1 MTACIDEHFATVER
15 LIRCEN
21 GSSKQFPGCSLFG
34 DFARAGCG
42 RNEGRA
48 RTLDDHGRRS
58 PLAALPA
65 AASRAAFASLAA
77 GAAARTATARAAR
90 GGCLRWGRFGT
101 ARGDDGE
108 GAGERREIDGR
119 RHDVQVKPFHA
130 VIVREE
136 PAWRMTWVAN
146 AVRVSTHRWALVKE
160 TAMKIFIDSGDLA
173 EIKEAQAMGVIDGV
187 TTNPSLLAKAG
198 KPTRTVIAEIC
209 AVVDGPISAEVV
221 STDFEGILREGR
233 ELAKIHKNVVV
244 KVPLIEDGLKA
255 VRVFTQEGIKT
266 NVTLCFSAPQAL
278 LSAKA
283 GATYISPFVGRI
295 DDIAGDGMDLIG
307 QIVQIYKNYNFTT
320 EVLTASVRHP
330 VHFVQAAMIGAHV
343 ATVPLKVIKQLL
355 KHPLTD
361 LGLAQFLADA
371 KKIPQA

>member
-1 MTACIDEHFATVER
+1 MR
-15 LIRCEN
+15 
-21 GSSKQFPGCSLFG
+21 G
-34 DFARAGCG
+34 G
-42 RNEGRA
+42 RF
-48 RTLDDHGRRS
+48 S
-58 PLAALPA
+58 
-65 AASRAAFASLAA
+65 
-77 GAAARTATARAAR
+77 TARS
-90 GGCLRWGRFGT
+90 
-101 ARGDDGE
+101 DDGE
-108 GAGERREIDGR
+108 RAGERREVKGR
-119 RHDVQVKPFHA
+119 RHGVQVKPFHA
-130 VIVREE
+130 DIVREE
-136 PAWRMTWVAN
+136 PARCMRWWAD
-146 AVRVSTHRWALVKE
+146 AVRVSTRRGALVKE
-160 TAMKIFIDSGDLA
+160 SAMKIFIDSGDLA

-198 KPTRTVIAEIC
+198 KPTRTAIADIC

-221 STDFEGILREGR
+221 STDFEGIVREGR

-330 VHFVQAAMIGAHV
+330 VHFVQASMIGAHV
-343 ATVPLKVIKQLL
+343 ATLPLKVIKQLL